1 MDSPAGLVLRPVA
14 DIYDEPWIAWTLR
27 TAGGHLHPGRE
38 IATVNLVEKAA
49 HFGFPSGGLVLEVAS
64 ALGGPARVVA
74 RHFSAT
80 MICVDMNPMMQR
92 ALRAAAWQEGI
103 GRRCQGVLAHTEHLP
118 IRDASLDG
126 AWSQDAM
133 CHMDKPAV
141 VAEVARVLKPGGM
154 FAFTDWIG
162 RAALSREDWE
172 EVAREWGF
180 PSLFTLSEYVAALA
194 ANGFDLLL
202 AEDRSFALAGH
213 RAPAPADQHAFE
225 QAYAERWGE
234 AELARQKAPGE
245 VWQALAVQGK
255 TGVGMFI
262 ARKR

>member
-1 MDSPAGLVLRPVA
+1 MNSPEDLVLRQVA
-14 DIYDEPWIAWTLR
+14 DIYDEPWTAWTLR
-27 TAGGHLHPGRE
+27 TAGTHLHPGRE
-38 IATVNLVEKAA
+38 VATVNLIEKAA
-49 HFGFPSGGLVLEVAS
+49 HFGFPAGGLVLEVAS

-92 ALRAAAWQEGI
+92 ALRATAWQEGI
-103 GRRCQGVLAHTEHLP
+103 GLRCQGVIARTERLP

-141 VAEVARVLKPGGM
+141 VAEVARVLKPGGT
-154 FAFTDWIG
+154 FAFTDWIA
-162 RAALSREDWE
+162 RTALSHEDWE
-172 EVAREWGF
+172 AVAREWGF
-180 PSLFTLSEYVAALA
+180 PSLFALPDYVAALA
-194 ANGFDLLL
+194 AKGFDLLL
-202 AEDRSFALAGH
+202 AEDRSSALAGH
-213 RAPAPADQHAFE
+213 RAPAPADQQAFE
-225 QAYAERWGE
+225 QAYADRWGE